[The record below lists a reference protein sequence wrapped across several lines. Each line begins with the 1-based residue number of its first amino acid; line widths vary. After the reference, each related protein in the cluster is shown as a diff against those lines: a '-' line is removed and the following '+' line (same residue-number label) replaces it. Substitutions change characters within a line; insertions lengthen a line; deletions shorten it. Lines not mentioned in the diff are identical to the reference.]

1 MIDIKLKIVYNG
13 LGLIYMYLDNK
24 LNTKL
29 WYNFKKDRKNEFD
42 N

>member
-29 WYNFKKDRKNEFD
+29 WYNLSIEKMNL
-42 N
+42 